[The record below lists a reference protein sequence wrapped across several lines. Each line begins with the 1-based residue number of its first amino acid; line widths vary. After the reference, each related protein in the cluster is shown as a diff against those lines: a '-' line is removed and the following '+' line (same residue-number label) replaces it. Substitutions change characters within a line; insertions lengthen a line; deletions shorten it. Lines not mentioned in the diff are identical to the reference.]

1 MPIREIEIDIELP
14 TPIEDFLVTKSEEGA
29 VWLRDISSKRE
40 LTMADITELESF
52 QNRVIAGEVLH
63 KVRVSNAYEE
73 QVADMAAVAH
83 ATRFQRDY
91 TPEIIEDIM
100 NKRRCPADLHLYTD
114 DFGSEEL

>member
-14 TPIEDFLVTKSEEGA
+14 TPIEDFLVTKSEEDA

-40 LTMADITELESF
+40 LTMADMTELESF
-52 QNRVIAGEVLH
+52 QTSVGVGEVSYRARGT
-63 KVRVSNAYEE
+63 VA
-73 QVADMAAVAH
+73 VADMDLIRYK
-83 ATRFQRDY
+83 TRHNRPY

-114 DFGSEEL
+114 DFGGDEID

>member
-1 MPIREIEIDIELP
+1 MPIREIEIELP
-14 TPIEDFLVTKSEEGA
+14 TPIEDFLVTKSEEDA

-40 LTMADITELESF
+40 LTMADMTELESF

-63 KVRVSNAYEE
+63 KVRFSNTYDE
-73 QVADMAAVAH
+73 QVADMEAVAH

-100 NKRRCPADLHLYTD
+100 NKRRCPADLHLYAD
-114 DFGSEEL
+114 DFGGEDVSD